1 MLKDLQTSEQFM
13 NEYKKM
19 RGGEDTLLEKN
30 QNVEANFHVLSQGSW
45 PISAALK
52 PQIPELISNI
62 QADFEKYYKTRH
74 TGR

>member
-1 MLKDLQTSEQFM
+1 M

-52 PQIPELISNI
+52 PEIP
-62 QADFEKYYKTRH
+62 
-74 TGR
+74 